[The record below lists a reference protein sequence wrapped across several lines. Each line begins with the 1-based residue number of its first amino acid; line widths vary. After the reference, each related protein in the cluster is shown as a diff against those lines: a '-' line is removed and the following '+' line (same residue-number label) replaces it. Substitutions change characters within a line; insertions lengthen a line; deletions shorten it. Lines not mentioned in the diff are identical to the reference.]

1 MIIIP
6 DNHEG
11 PVNVG
16 HGTSRV
22 LTPRKALTPKRRI
35 TSAPACSVSRGPDH
49 SSVSAV
55 PHLHALL
62 ALAAA
67 TAVGTASPDGHAWA
81 DVAAT
86 RLSARKPKPLTVRL
100 GPWSLRP
107 SGLPSPRQPG
117 LLWHARA
124 LSAETTGLGRP
135 HQPRLH
141 ATGRSQV
148 NWVSPRS
155 VDTSP

>member
-1 MIIIP
+1 MT
-6 DNHEG
+6 G
-11 PVNVG
+11 PEHYVEAE
-16 HGTSRV
+16 R
-22 LTPRKALTPKRRI
+22 
-35 TSAPACSVSRGPDH
+35 
-49 SSVSAV
+49 
-55 PHLHALL
+55 LL
-62 ALAAA
+62 ALADRHAKGVTYEQKWTLTLTAAQVHATLAVAAA
-67 TAVGTASPDGHAWA
+67 TAVSTAGPDGHAWA